1 MSGEQ
6 LDIKKSGRKR
16 KRFLKII
23 SVLAFLAVS
32 IHFILF
38 FAADWLFREYIQQ
51 QVEHVSK
58 GKYSVDFDRVYLSL
72 FQRGLFV
79 EKFELVPTDPTIF
92 DALEIPYYKI
102 SVDQLDILGL
112 NFIGEDGK
120 LTADELRLTAP
131 MIQSKQQLELTENK
145 EFSPLKQ
152 LEYEI
157 KKSLNGPLKE
167 IFINDFYIDQA
178 NFLVENFL
186 SQKSIAA
193 QNTNLYLK
201 NIHLTGGE
209 EENAPFGIEGFQLN
223 FDDFEIS
230 LADSIHKVM
239 AEKVAV
245 SSLEKQILASKVRV
259 TPNLEKTADVY
270 YEIFLEK
277 LALTDAD
284 IMEMFQTSKVAIGD
298 LNLNAPHI
306 VLYTDRN
313 AMDEEARTTDM
324 YDLVED
330 LLESITIKTLTI
342 DDGQFLQRGV
352 HNPNKNRIE
361 ADEIQFS
368 LEEVYLGQ
376 DEELKKDNFLYA
388 RNATLEI
395 DRARIALAD
404 GVHWIS
410 GHNIYLSTIDDK
422 VRINEIALK
431 PEVNV
436 DSIAEA
442 SLFEIKVPLL
452 EFANANL
459 RKVYNENIID
469 IGELLINA
477 PDVVIK
483 DILGTA
489 TADNNPSQMT
499 DLQQLTKGFF
509 KAVYVQKLEVENGSL
524 VLDNHLRVRQDSLA
538 FGKINFLLE
547 NFQLDDKYM
556 SDTSLRIFLADNLR
570 LEIED
575 YALKLSDNLHLFVA
589 DKILIDTQKNLLHV
603 DGFKLKPFS
612 PEAVLPLLD
621 KYGRTTVLDIEIPE
635 FSATGVDINQAYF
648 QNKLFINHIDIPSP
662 IIHWTKYIPKEN
674 EKQEKLKRGD
684 VLDLITSYFKVIS
697 IDSLS
702 TEKGT
707 FNYENF
713 ANEQFRSFAE
723 NDISVKI
730 RNFYLDENINP
741 AANRTLFSDEVD
753 VNLNNYL
760 FNLANGKYSIVAG
773 SIGFNSAREEIN
785 TFDVKLMPNK
795 DLKSKVSI
803 EASFPDLSFSGVD
816 LEAFL
821 FDNTLAL
828 TKLRFSDAEVNLSIN
843 RAFNKEEEKPNE
855 EKKKSRNLPKT
866 IDVIK
871 IDSILA
877 TNGSFNVANYQEG
890 NDLQLINTG
899 INIAI
904 ADFLL
909 DSTRLSN
916 GDIASFFSTM
926 ALDVDNFSLALKD
939 SVHTV
944 TFSKIQLDSRKEEI
958 LIENVNV
965 VPKEAPEKLQGPVI
979 KAHIPQISINTRSLT
994 SFQKTGELD
1003 VSLLRLTD
1011 PEVNLYLSKNEPPI
1025 ELPNGQGKEISR
1037 KILESILIR
1046 NFKLNGGSFALIDKS
1061 DTIPQRAF
1069 KNLRLIL
1076 SDLNFDFTQ
1085 KQQFNSDFFF
1095 NEDFRFE
1102 FKDYELNLPD
1112 SLNKVSIGKLM
1123 VSKDKLILNEVRFL
1137 PRVGLFAYAREV
1149 GKQTDVM
1156 ELYVPKIIIE
1166 GLNLKRFIAEE
1177 KVEALSMTLE
1187 MPQLEVFRD
1196 KRIEEDTTV
1205 VKLMPQQLM
1214 ELSKQII
1221 ELDTLI
1227 VKEGMLTYREFP
1239 VKGMVPGEIT
1249 FDQFNAKM
1257 YPFRLGKFGE
1267 DRKKPE
1273 VEANFRINKV
1283 APVKATV
1290 QMQFEDP
1297 YPIAVEAEVGAFDL
1311 PSINSILATNAFITV
1326 KRGMVREG
1334 KWHFV
1339 VDKNEAIGEMT
1350 LKYNKLKVQLLDE
1363 RTLKDAGGRKG
1374 ILTFVINA
1382 LALRKNNP
1390 RPIFNRL
1397 VSSPIYVE
1405 RIPYKFVF
1413 NYMWKATFSGLMGSS
1428 GLMQPKIPKNEEEED
1443 ES

>member
-1 MSGEQ
+1 MSVQ
-6 LDIKKSGRKR
+6 QKDIKKSGRKR
-16 KRFLKII
+16 RRFLKIF
-23 SVLAFLAVS
+23 SVFLLVIVS
-32 IHFILF
+32 VHFMLF
-38 FAADWLFREYIQQ
+38 FGADWLFREYIQQ
-51 QVEHVSK
+51 QVEKVSK

-79 EKFELVPTDPTIF
+79 EKFNLTPTDSTIF
-92 DALEIPYYKI
+92 DEQEIPYYKI

-112 NFIGEDGK
+112 GFNGK
-120 LTADELRLTAP
+120 KGVLSAGELRLTAP
-131 MIQSKQQLELTENK
+131 VIQSKQQLELTEGQNY
-145 EFSPLKQ
+145 SPLKQ
-152 LEYEI
+152 LENEI
-157 KKSLNGPLKE
+157 EKSLNGPLKE
-167 IFINDFYIDQA
+167 IVINDFYIDQA
-178 NFLVENFL
+178 NFLIENFI
-186 SQKSIAA
+186 SQKSISVK
-193 QNTNLYLK
+193 NTNLYLK
-201 NIHLTGGE
+201 NIHLTGDEAE
-209 EENAPFGIEGFQLN
+209 ETPFGIEGFRLD
-223 FDDFEIS
+223 FDDFEVS

-245 SSLEKQILASKVRV
+245 SSLEKQILASNIKVV
-259 TPNLEKTADVY
+259 PNLEKTADVY
-270 YEIFLEK
+270 YEILLEK

-284 IMEMFQTSKVAIGD
+284 ITEMFQTSKVAIGD

-306 VLYTDRN
+306 VLYSDRN
-313 AMDEEARTTDM
+313 AMDEEVRTTGM

-330 LLESITIKTLTI
+330 LLESISIKALTI
-342 DDGQFLQRGV
+342 DNGQFLQRGV
-352 HNPNKNRIE
+352 NNPNKNRIE
-361 ADEIQFS
+361 ADDIQFS
-368 LEEVYLGQ
+368 MEEVYLGQ
-376 DEELKKDNFLYA
+376 DEELRKDNFLYA
-388 RNATLEI
+388 KNATLEI
-395 DRARIALAD
+395 DRASIALAD
-404 GVHWIS
+404 EVHWIS
-410 GHNIYLSTIDDK
+410 GHNIYMSTYEDK
-422 VRINEIALK
+422 VRINEIELK
-431 PEVNV
+431 PIV
-436 DSIAEA
+436 DEDITSET

-477 PDVVIK
+477 PDVVIR
-483 DILGTA
+483 DILGSSA
-489 TADNNPSQMT
+489 TESEPSQMT
-499 DLQQLTKGFF
+499 DLQKLTKGFF
-509 KAVYVQKLEVENGSL
+509 KAVYVKKLEVENGSL

-538 FGKINFLLE
+538 FGKIDFLLE

-589 DKILIDTQKNLLHV
+589 DKILIDTKKDLLHV

-612 PEAVLPLLD
+612 PEAVLPLLE
-621 KYGRTTVLDIEIPE
+621 KYSRTTVLDIEIPE
-635 FSATGVDINQAYF
+635 FSASGVDINQAYF
-648 QNKLFINHIDIPSP
+648 ENKLFINHIDIPSP

-674 EKQEKLKRGD
+674 DNQEKLKRGD

-730 RNFYLDENINP
+730 RNFYLDENISP
-741 AANRTLFSDEVD
+741 TANRTLFSGEVD

-760 FNLANGKYSIVAG
+760 FNLADGKYNIVAG
-773 SIGFNSAREEIN
+773 RISFNSAREEIN
-785 TFDVKLMPNK
+785 TFDVKLMPNR
-795 DLKSKVSI
+795 DLESKVSI

-843 RAFNKEEEKPNE
+843 RDFSQAKGKPNE
-855 EKKKSRNLPKT
+855 EKKKGRYLPKT

-877 TNGSFNVANYQEG
+877 PNGSFNVANYQKG

-904 ADFLL
+904 ANFLL
-909 DSTRLSN
+909 DSTRLSH

-926 ALDVDNFSLALKD
+926 ALDVDDFSLALKD
-939 SVHTV
+939 SIHTV
-944 TFSKIQLDSRKEEI
+944 TFSKIKLDSREEEI

-965 VPKEAPEKLQGPVI
+965 VPKAAPEKLQGPVI
-979 KAHIPQISINTRSLT
+979 NAHIPQISINTRSLI

-1011 PEVNLYLSKNEPPI
+1011 PSVSLYLSKKDPAI
-1025 ELPNGQGKEISR
+1025 ELPSGQGKEVSR

-1085 KQQFNSDFFF
+1085 KQQFNSEFFF

-1123 VSKDKLILNEVRFL
+1123 VSKDKLILNEVRFS
-1137 PRVGLFAYAREV
+1137 PRVGRFAYARAV

-1156 ELYVPKIIIE
+1156 ELYVPKITIE

-1177 KVEALSMTLE
+1177 KIEALSMTLE

-1221 ELDTLI
+1221 ELDTLF
-1227 VKEGMLTYREFP
+1227 VEEGILTYTEFP
-1239 VKGMVPGEIT
+1239 IKGMVPGEIT

-1257 YPFRLGKFGE
+1257 YPFRLGEFGE

-1273 VEANFRINKV
+1273 VEADFRINKV
-1283 APVKATV
+1283 APIKAKV
-1290 QMQFEDP
+1290 QMEFEDP

-1311 PSINSILATNAFITV
+1311 PSINTILATNAFVTV
-1326 KRGMVREG
+1326 KRGKVREG

-1350 LKYNKLKVQLLDE
+1350 LKYNKLKVHLLDE

-1428 GLMQPKIPKNEEEED
+1428 GLMQPKIPKKEEEE
-1443 ES
+1443 EN